1 MAYRVLVADDEYIIR
16 RGIIRFL
23 RKYEEM
29 EIVAEAEDGE
39 VAREFIENQEID
51 VAFVDINM
59 PFLNGLGFIRQLKEI
74 SPKTVVVIITGY
86 DDFEY
91 AREGIRL
98 GVFEYLLK
106 PVMEQPFDE
115 MIQKV
120 LGKLREDKAAKDYL
134 EWARQTLK
142 QNMDML
148 TADFLEKWL
157 DGHYSAEEAEE
168 RIRYLGL
175 EFPEEFLLVYVHLQ
189 YRDMA
194 QIDGQ
199 WDDDLLYY
207 AARNIC
213 NEIYNELQGITT
225 LRNDS
230 GDMIAITADCA
241 DSEEKKRKFSQV
253 LEEILPVK
261 ALIMQRK
268 GYGHETFPEV
278 CRALSEEIGQL
289 KGCSSAVQSVKDV
302 IEKHYMEAEFSLQD
316 AAEEMHLSPQHL
328 SRMFHKEMGI
338 TFIDYL
344 TRVRI
349 RKAIGLLYQDDLKMY
364 EIAENV
370 GYATQHYFSNVFKKN
385 MGVSPAEYR
394 KSIKNT
400 NL

>member
-199 WDDDLLYY
+199 WDDDLL
-207 AARNIC
+207 
-213 NEIYNELQGITT
+213 L
-225 LRNDS
+225 S
-230 GDMIAITADCA
+230 
-241 DSEEKKRKFSQV
+241 
-253 LEEILPVK
+253 
-261 ALIMQRK
+261 LI
-268 GYGHETFPEV
+268 H
-278 CRALSEEIGQL
+278 I
-289 KGCSSAVQSVKDV
+289 
-302 IEKHYMEAEFSLQD
+302 
-316 AAEEMHLSPQHL
+316 
-328 SRMFHKEMGI
+328 
-338 TFIDYL
+338 
-344 TRVRI
+344 
-349 RKAIGLLYQDDLKMY
+349 
-364 EIAENV
+364 
-370 GYATQHYFSNVFKKN
+370 
-385 MGVSPAEYR
+385 
-394 KSIKNT
+394 
-400 NL
+400 

>member
-1 MAYRVLVADDEYIIR
+1 M
-16 RGIIRFL
+16 
-23 RKYEEM
+23 
-29 EIVAEAEDGE
+29 
-39 VAREFIENQEID
+39 
-51 VAFVDINM
+51 AFVDINM

-148 TADFLEKWL
+148 TADFLEKMAGWSL
-157 DGHYSAEEAEE
+157 FPPEEAEE

-199 WDDDLLYY
+199 WDDDL
-207 AARNIC
+207 
-213 NEIYNELQGITT
+213 
-225 LRNDS
+225 
-230 GDMIAITADCA
+230 AIT
-241 DSEEKKRKFSQV
+241 
-253 LEEILPVK
+253 
-261 ALIMQRK
+261 QRAISAMRS
-268 GYGHETFPEV
+268 TMN
-278 CRALSEEIGQL
+278 CRG
-289 KGCSSAVQSVKDV
+289 
-302 IEKHYMEAEFSLQD
+302 
-316 AAEEMHLSPQHL
+316 
-328 SRMFHKEMGI
+328 SRRSGTI
-338 TFIDYL
+338 
-344 TRVRI
+344 
-349 RKAIGLLYQDDLKMY
+349 Q
-364 EIAENV
+364 
-370 GYATQHYFSNVFKKN
+370 AT
-385 MGVSPAEYR
+385 
-394 KSIKNT
+394 
-400 NL
+400 

>member
-157 DGHYSAEEAEE
+157 DGH
-168 RIRYLGL
+168 
-175 EFPEEFLLVYVHLQ
+175 
-189 YRDMA
+189 
-194 QIDGQ
+194 
-199 WDDDLLYY
+199 
-207 AARNIC
+207 
-213 NEIYNELQGITT
+213 
-225 LRNDS
+225 
-230 GDMIAITADCA
+230 
-241 DSEEKKRKFSQV
+241 
-253 LEEILPVK
+253 
-261 ALIMQRK
+261 
-268 GYGHETFPEV
+268 
-278 CRALSEEIGQL
+278 
-289 KGCSSAVQSVKDV
+289 
-302 IEKHYMEAEFSLQD
+302 
-316 AAEEMHLSPQHL
+316 
-328 SRMFHKEMGI
+328 
-338 TFIDYL
+338 
-344 TRVRI
+344 
-349 RKAIGLLYQDDLKMY
+349 
-364 EIAENV
+364 
-370 GYATQHYFSNVFKKN
+370 
-385 MGVSPAEYR
+385 
-394 KSIKNT
+394 
-400 NL
+400 

>member
-29 EIVAEAEDGE
+29 EIVAEAEDGG

-148 TADFLEKWL
+148 TADFLEKMAGRPL
-157 DGHYSAEEAEE
+157 FRRGGRGTHPVSGTGIS
-168 RIRYLGL
+168 RGVSSGL
-175 EFPEEFLLVYVHLQ
+175 
-189 YRDMA
+189 
-194 QIDGQ
+194 
-199 WDDDLLYY
+199 
-207 AARNIC
+207 
-213 NEIYNELQGITT
+213 
-225 LRNDS
+225 
-230 GDMIAITADCA
+230 CA
-241 DSEEKKRKFSQV
+241 
-253 LEEILPVK
+253 
-261 ALIMQRK
+261 
-268 GYGHETFPEV
+268 
-278 CRALSEEIGQL
+278 
-289 KGCSSAVQSVKDV
+289 SAVPGHGADRR
-302 IEKHYMEAEFSLQD
+302 A
-316 AAEEMHLSPQHL
+316 
-328 SRMFHKEMGI
+328 
-338 TFIDYL
+338 
-344 TRVRI
+344 
-349 RKAIGLLYQDDLKMY
+349 
-364 EIAENV
+364 V
-370 GYATQHYFSNVFKKN
+370 G
-385 MGVSPAEYR
+385 R
-394 KSIKNT
+394 
-400 NL
+400 